1 MSSCENKNIVLSPQT
16 SICSLKRKA
25 SYPLIVES
33 EQPKKNKIQ
42 TTIRKFFTLKNLRF
56 IVYTLFFLTLTV
68 SSFAQ
73 KQRFPK
79 PEFDTGYTQPTPV
92 TPEPRA
98 LSMEYFDVLVLLLVL
113 SLATYFALKS
123 RSRQGVLYLSIFTLV
138 YFGFYRNGCICSI
151 GAIQNVTLSF
161 FDTGYAISLTT
172 LLFFLLPLLVTL
184 FFGRTFCAGACPLGA
199 IQDLVVVKPIS
210 LPKWLNKTLG
220 LIPYIYLSL
229 AVLFA
234 ATGTDFIICR
244 YDPFI
249 GIFRMDAKFHMIVLG
264 IAFLLMGM
272 FVARPYC
279 RFLCPYGVLL
289 SWMSRFSKWHLT
301 ITPSKCIQCKLC
313 TNSCPFDAIDF
324 PTNEKEVI
332 KSGLGPKRFI
342 TYALVIPL
350 WMAVGVFV
358 GAKSHTFL
366 SKANPDVYLAELL
379 ISKPEL
385 KEDPDNID
393 IQTFLA
399 SGKSM
404 ETLVAEAEVIRDKF
418 YIGSMIAG
426 GFLGLVIG
434 LTLLNTVVFR
444 KRQDY
449 EPHKG
454 NCFSCARC
462 VDYCPVEK

>member
-1 MSSCENKNIVLSPQT
+1 MKK
-16 SICSLKRKA
+16 LK
-25 SYPLIVES
+25 YILLI
-33 EQPKKNKIQ
+33 
-42 TTIRKFFTLKNLRF
+42 
-56 IVYTLFFLTLTV
+56 LTLALL
-68 SSFAQ
+68 SLNSLAQ

-79 PEFDTGYTQPTPV
+79 PEFDSGYTQPTTI

-98 LSMEYFDVLVLLLVL
+98 LQLEYFDVIILVIVI
-113 SLATYFALKS
+113 SLASYFAIKK
-123 RSRQGVLYLSIFTLV
+123 RSRYGILGLSVFTLI

-161 FDTGYAISLTT
+161 FDPNYAISVTA
-172 LLFFLLPLLVTL
+172 LLFFILPLAFTL

-199 IQDLVVVKPIS
+199 IQDLVVIKPLN

-244 YDPFI
+244 YDPFV
-249 GIFRMDAKFHMIVLG
+249 GIFRMDAKFLMVVLG
-264 IAFLLMGM
+264 IAMLLMGM

-289 SWMSRFSKWHLT
+289 SWMSRFSKWHLS

-313 TNSCPFDAIDF
+313 SKSCPFDAINY
-324 PTNEKEVI
+324 PTNEKEVV

-342 TYALVIPL
+342 TYAIIIPL
-350 WMAVGVFV
+350 WMAAGVFV

-379 ISKPEL
+379 ISHPEI
-385 KEDPDNID
+385 KNDPDNID
-393 IQTFLA
+393 VQTFLS
-399 SGKSM
+399 SGKPM
-404 ETLVAEAEVIRDKF
+404 QTLVEEAELIQNKF
-418 YIGSMIAG
+418 YVGSMMAG

-434 LTLLNTVVFR
+434 MTLLNTVVFR

-454 NCFSCARC
+454 NCFSCGRC
-462 VDYCPVEK
+462 MDYCPVEK